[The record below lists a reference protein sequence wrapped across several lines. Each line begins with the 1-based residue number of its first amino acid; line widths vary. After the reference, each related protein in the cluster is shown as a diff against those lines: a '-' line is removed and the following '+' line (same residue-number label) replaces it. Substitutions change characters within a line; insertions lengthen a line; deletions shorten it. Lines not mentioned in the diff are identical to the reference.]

1 MNMQAF
7 LAKIIREAIDEGGA
21 PTLSEGPKGRWA
33 ESDVTLRTG
42 KSAKFGSRP
51 HVTDLERVIQDLE
64 RIRARQSGGSATRAH
79 ISSAI
84 SALRKELRSARK
96 RHDQA
101 NPVLDI
107 EE

>member
-7 LAKIIREAIDEGGA
+7 LAKIIREAIDEAGV
-21 PTLSEGPKGRWA
+21 PTLNEGPKGRWA
-33 ESDVTLRTG
+33 ESDITLKTG
-42 KSAKFGSRP
+42 KSVKFGSRP
-51 HVTDLERVIQDLE
+51 HIADLERVIQDLE
-64 RIRARQSGGSATRAH
+64 RIRSRQSGGSATRAH

-96 RHDQA
+96 RYDQA
-101 NPVLDI
+101 NPVLDV